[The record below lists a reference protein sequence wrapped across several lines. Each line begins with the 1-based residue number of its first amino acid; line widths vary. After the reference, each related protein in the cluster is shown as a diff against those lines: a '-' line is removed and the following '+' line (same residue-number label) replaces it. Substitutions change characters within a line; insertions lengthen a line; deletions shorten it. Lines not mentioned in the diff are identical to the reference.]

1 MQHARVS
8 LLQIQLRLNDSIYHQ
23 SSVASIKEKE
33 SQSARETCRVILTCY
48 YPAADLY
55 SELKGMIRFTS
66 MSRRLAAVPSAICTG
81 ITRFIHTKRKYM
93 GCFFFFL
100 FYIFAV
106 LELCSSELGM

>member
-1 MQHARVS
+1 
-8 LLQIQLRLNDSIYHQ
+8 
-23 SSVASIKEKE
+23 
-33 SQSARETCRVILTCY
+33 
-48 YPAADLY
+48 
-55 SELKGMIRFTS
+55 